1 MKGMSTEVMAPRRNK
16 RSEAS
21 KAIAKAIID
30 QYQPSN
36 AEEMDWEINVFEEFV
51 TCNIQSI
58 IISDI
63 LVGPK
68 LNELS
73 GQPSRK

>member
-1 MKGMSTEVMAPRRNK
+1 MIKWSIWSTGWSPRAGMFSPR
-16 RSEAS
+16 
-21 KAIAKAIID
+21 
-30 QYQPSN
+30 PSN